1 MGNLNESH
9 KRVPTGRAL
18 YIFGKE
24 GVGALS
30 SVLHLSKKSIYT
42 HLFYSEMS

>member
-9 KRVPTGRAL
+9 KRVPTGRAF

-30 SVLHLSKKSIYT
+30 SVLLLPKKKHPYT
-42 HLFYSEMS
+42 FVLQ